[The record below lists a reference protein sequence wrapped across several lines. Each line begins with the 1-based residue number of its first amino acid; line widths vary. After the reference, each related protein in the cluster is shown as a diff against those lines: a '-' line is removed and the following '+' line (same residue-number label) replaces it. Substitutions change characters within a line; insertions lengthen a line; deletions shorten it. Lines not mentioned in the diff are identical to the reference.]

1 MKISMSINQLFLS
14 MVLAVGMMFLY
25 ACGTPDKEGT
35 DKDTEV
41 DTTPKP
47 KLQIPAFQPDSAYYY
62 VAQQV
67 EFGPRV
73 PNTEAH
79 DACRQWLVDQ
89 LSRWADDVIE
99 QPFDAKMYTGEVLK
113 STNIIGI
120 FNPEAKERIL
130 LAAHWDTRFVAD
142 YDPDPARQNEPIL
155 GADDGASGVGVLL
168 EIARLLSEN
177 PVGVGVDII
186 FFDAEDQG
194 SDGGNSPESWCL
206 GAQHWSRNPHEKGYQ
221 AEFGILLD
229 MVGSLGARFTLEG
242 TSMHY
247 APDVMTKVWRLAQS
261 MGFGSYFVNER
272 TNPITDDHYFVN
284 QITGIPMIDIINR
297 PASTETGFGSYWHTH
312 DDTMKNIHPATLKAA
327 GQVTTAVVYN
337 FAMGTFL

>member
-1 MKISMSINQLFLS
+1 MKTSKSINQLFL
-14 MVLAVGMMFLY
+14 AVFIAAGMLLLY
-25 ACGTPDKEGT
+25 ACGAPDTKDSDPSTDVDPTPR
-35 DKDTEV
+35 
-41 DTTPKP
+41 P
-47 KLQIPAFQPDSAYYY
+47 KLQIPAFQADSAYQY
-62 VAQQV
+62 VARQV

-73 PNTEAH
+73 PNSKAH
-79 DACRQWLVDQ
+79 DECRQWLVDQ
-89 LSRWADDVIE
+89 LSQWTDDVIE
-99 QPFDAKMYTGEVLK
+99 QRFDAKAYTGEILK

-120 FNPEAKERIL
+120 FNPDAKERIL

-142 YDPDPARQNEPIL
+142 YDPDPARRNEPIL

-177 PVGVGVDII
+177 PVNVGVDII

-206 GAQHWSRNPHEKGYQ
+206 GAQHWSRNPHVKGYK

-229 MVGSLGARFTLEG
+229 MVGAVGARFTLEG
-242 TSMHY
+242 TSMHF
-247 APDVMTKVWRLAQS
+247 APDIMTKVWRMAQS

-272 TNPITDDHYFVN
+272 TSPVTDDHYFVN

-297 PASTETGFGSYWHTH
+297 PANTETGFGSYWHTH
-312 DDTMKNIHPATLKAA
+312 ADTMENIHPATLKAA